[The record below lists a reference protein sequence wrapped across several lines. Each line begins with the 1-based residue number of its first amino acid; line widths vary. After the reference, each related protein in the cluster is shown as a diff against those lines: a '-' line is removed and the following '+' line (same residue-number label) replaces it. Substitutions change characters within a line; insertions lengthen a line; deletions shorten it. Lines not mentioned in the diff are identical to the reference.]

1 MKCHGINVRSIKG
14 YSSMNDEDKK
24 AYEKFI
30 IKMLNGCGLM
40 YRNSILPLA
49 VYRAYEIEYLVQVP
63 GNDYYIVIGGEV
75 LNKDTNII
83 TDSWEDKENIYLSS
97 KFKVEKEKS
106 KEYLRFEYLYKN
118 EFEWL
123 HIINNGEEWY

>member
-1 MKCHGINVRSIKG
+1 
-14 YSSMNDEDKK
+14 
-24 AYEKFI
+24 
-30 IKMLNGCGLM
+30 MLNGCRLM

-97 KFKVEKEKS
+97 KFKGEKEKS

>member
-1 MKCHGINVRSIKG
+1 
-14 YSSMNDEDKK
+14 MNDEDKK

-30 IKMLNGCGLM
+30 IKMLNGCGL
-40 YRNSILPLA
+40 I
-49 VYRAYEIEYLVQVP
+49 YRAYEIEYLVQVP

-75 LNKDTNII
+75 RNKDTNII
-83 TDSWEDKENIYLSS
+83 SDSWEDKENIHLSS
-97 KFKVEKEKS
+97 KSKVEKEKS